1 MSIRTINS
9 SPAPLT
15 WRIEIACAAAL
26 ALLMIASPASA
37 VVIYR
42 KGEDKP
48 VMGFLLSQDPQRVV
62 VGVPTAKGRQQEIV
76 IPRSD
81 ISRMIETVDRERLAS
96 LSHENPAAYRDY
108 GEELSEKRQDPE
120 ARQTAIRLFLI
131 AVWLDPEL
139 TRSAMLGMIRL
150 ARNER
155 EEAKFRALAYLL
167 DEDHD
172 RSLLKP
178 PQTTVEAPSDLSAE
192 QRANIRRLLQYLR
205 QDRPDQ
211 ARRLLADH
219 PEIMRNLEQFD
230 EVVSTAEI
238 QSAARGGFVGPSLVS
253 KLVELEV
260 ALSESPATVEVETPR
275 EPAASWSEGRR
286 INGFRP
292 LPVIK
297 LETVTEF
304 NPRASVYR
312 NGRWVDPDRL

>member
-1 MSIRTINS
+1 V
-9 SPAPLT
+9 
-15 WRIEIACAAAL
+15 IACAAAL

-48 VMGFLLSQDPQRVV
+48 LMGFLLSQDPQRVV
-62 VGVPTAKGRQQEIV
+62 VGIPRAAGGQQEKV

-81 ISRMIETVDRERLAS
+81 IASMIETVDRERLAS
-96 LSHENPAAYRDY
+96 LSHEKPAEYRDY

-155 EEAKFRALAYLL
+155 EEARFRALAYLL

-192 QRANIRRLLQYLR
+192 ERANIRGFLQLLR
-205 QDRPDQ
+205 QERPDD
-211 ARRLLADH
+211 ARQLVADH
-219 PEIMRNLEQFD
+219 PEIMRDLEQFD
-230 EVVSTAEI
+230 EVVNKAEI
-238 QSAARGGFVGPSLVS
+238 QKAANGGFVGPSLVTR
-253 KLVELEV
+253 LVELEM
-260 ALSESPATVEVETPR
+260 ALSESPASVEVATPR
-275 EPAASWSEGRR
+275 ERTASWSEGRK

-312 NGRWVDPDRL
+312 NGHWVDPDRL